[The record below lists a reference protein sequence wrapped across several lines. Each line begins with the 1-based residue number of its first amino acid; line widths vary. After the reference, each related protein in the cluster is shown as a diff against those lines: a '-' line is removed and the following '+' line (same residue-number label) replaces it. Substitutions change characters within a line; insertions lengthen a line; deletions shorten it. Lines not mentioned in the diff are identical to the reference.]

1 MTKFFCKK
9 SAEKCKKAFFEY
21 PIEANGAEK
30 TSIMGAKVIFFCLCH
45 RLCVSLHTKN
55 KHYKQNTSIVKKVLG
70 LGNALTDMLLQVS
83 EGDLRELGYPK
94 GSMNLISKQEAAN
107 IQQRF
112 ASVRKRLV
120 AGGSACNAIS
130 TIASLGGKAAFIG
143 KIGNDEV
150 GDFYREDMLKN
161 NVKPMLLTSQQEMS
175 GCSIVLITPDGER
188 TFATYLGAAAEM
200 QPEDIQKEAFI
211 GYDIFHIEGYL
222 VQNHDLIAKAIRM
235 AKESG
240 CTVSLDL
247 ASYNVV
253 NENHLFL
260 KELIRQY
267 VDIVFANEDE
277 SFAYTHLNPEES
289 AAKIAEQCDIA
300 VVKVGKRG
308 SYVQQGSQRH
318 HIGAITTNCTDSTGA
333 GDLYAGG
340 FLHAL
345 SNGFDLRKCGEI
357 GTIAAGRV
365 VEIIGTKLSE
375 DTWEEIRR
383 ICALYRGFS
392 SIR

>member
-1 MTKFFCKK
+1 MTKFFRKK
-9 SAEKCKKAFFEY
+9 IAENGKKVHLSLRKAVICPRRLFFFVY
-21 PIEANGAEK
+21 IGNFPY
-30 TSIMGAKVIFFCLCH
+30 LC
-45 RLCVSLHTKN
+45 SGKQ
-55 KHYKQNTSIVKKVLG
+55 KHYFMKKVLG

-94 GSMNLISKQEAAN
+94 GSMNLISKQEAAA

-130 TIASLGGKAAFIG
+130 TVASLGGKAAFIG
-143 KIGNDEV
+143 KVGNDEV

-161 NVKPMLLTSQQEMS
+161 NVKPMLLTSDKAMS

-200 QPEDIQKEAFI
+200 QPDDIQKEAFI

-300 VVKVGKRG
+300 IVKVGKRG
-308 SYVQQGSQRH
+308 SYVQQGSQRY

-375 DTWEEIRR
+375 ETWEEIRR
-383 ICALYRGFS
+383 ICALYRGFCS
-392 SIR
+392 RT

>member
-1 MTKFFCKK
+1 MFFF
-9 SAEKCKKAFFEY
+9 AYVVNFPY
-21 PIEANGAEK
+21 
-30 TSIMGAKVIFFCLCH
+30 LC
-45 RLCVSLHTKN
+45 SGKQ
-55 KHYKQNTSIVKKVLG
+55 KHYFMKKVLG

-94 GSMNLISKQEAAN
+94 GSMNLISKQEAAA

-175 GCSIVLITPDGER
+175 GCSIVFITPDGER

-200 QPEDIQKEAFI
+200 QPDDIQKEAFI

-300 VVKVGKRG
+300 IVKVGKRG
-308 SYVQQGSQRH
+308 SYVQQGSQRY

-345 SNGFDLRKCGEI
+345 SDGFDLRKCGEI

-375 DTWEEIRR
+375 ETWEEIRR
-383 ICALYRGFS
+383 ICALYRGFCS
-392 SIR
+392 RT